1 MRFVYQYRTSDN
13 VRHDDEI
20 VAADREAAFRAL
32 KEMGIRPGRLEVAPG
47 FFNKYLGNWKRRL
60 AAIGLFAVTVAGVSI
75 PFVGSY
81 FAGTREGTAVSNPPV
96 VETFLYVDEN
106 GYAKPIERRQIWGDE
121 AVISAAARQ
130 NWRVIFSNPGE
141 RLLALFAEPGMRLTM
156 LPRLPDSLKDDMD
169 KALRTRLAIAPDE
182 LDEYRQMKCIVEG
195 MKSEL
200 RDYLA
205 AGGNLTG
212 YIKRLQARQ
221 NEEVAFLEKAR
232 VELEKQIEAGEDA
245 ISAWQ
250 EMNKRIREQGL
261 PALPMPGLN

>member
-1 MRFVYQYRTSDN
+1 MRFVYEYRTSDN
-13 VRHDDEI
+13 VRHDGEI
-20 VAADREAAFRAL
+20 VATDREAAFRAL
-32 KEMGIRPGRLEVAPG
+32 KEEGIKPGRLEVAPG
-47 FFNKYLGNWKRRL
+47 FFNKHLGNWKQRL
-60 AAIGLFAVTVAGVSI
+60 AAICFLAVTVVGVS
-75 PFVGSY
+75 FLCVGPY
-81 FAGTREGTAVSNPPV
+81 FASPREEKVVPDPHA
-96 VETFLYVDEN
+96 VETSLYVDEN
-106 GYAKPIERRQIWGDE
+106 GFAKPIDRRQIWGDE

-141 RLLALFAEPGMRLTM
+141 RLLALFAEPGMRLSM

-232 VELEKQIEAGEDA
+232 VELEKQIEAGEDV

-250 EMNKRIREQGL
+250 KMNKRIREQGL